1 MRQRMNRLVL
11 GGITTLALSLAALA
25 QTPTPSATPPPSDIF
40 IVDVRMKDGELKLGQ
55 PKKIT
60 DFPGYNNQPFFMDGH
75 TILYTSFRDKQT
87 DIYRYDIRTGHT
99 TQVTNTPESEY
110 SPTLMPDGK
119 NISVV
124 RVEADGT
131 QRLWKFPLA
140 GGVPSL
146 ILENVKPV
154 GYHHWIDDQ
163 TLALFILGGPGK
175 PNFLEMFDM
184 RTGKSE
190 FVTENPGRII
200 RKIPN
205 QKNFSFVHKIAN
217 DHWEIKRFDLKVRT
231 VSSLIAT
238 LPGVE
243 DYAWLP
249 DGKLLMAKDSKI
261 FAVVPLTADRLKEVA
276 NYLIGGVTKI
286 TRIAVSPSGDRI
298 AFVGVLNDKSE
309 PALPKK

>member
-1 MRQRMNRLVL
+1 MFGCVL
-11 GGITTLALSLAALA
+11 TLAFSWATCA
-25 QTPTPSATPPPSDIF
+25 QTPTPSPTPNAAPPASDIF
-40 IVDVRMKDGELKLGQ
+40 IVDVRKENGELKLGQ

-60 DFPGYNNQPFFMDGH
+60 DLPVYNNQPFFIDGH

-87 DIYRYDIRTGHT
+87 DIYRYDVRTGKT

-140 GGVPSL
+140 GGAPSL
-146 ILENVKPV
+146 ILESVKPV
-154 GYHHWIDDQ
+154 GYHHWIDDH
-163 TLALFILGGPGK
+163 TLALFILGGTGK
-175 PNFLEMFDM
+175 PNFLEIFDLS
-184 RTGKSE
+184 TGKSE
-190 FVTENPGRII
+190 FVTENPGRVI

-205 QKNFSFVHKIAN
+205 QKNFSFVHKVAK
-217 DHWEIKRFDLKVRT
+217 DHWEIKSYDFRVHT
-231 VSSLIAT
+231 TASLIAT

-243 DYAWLP
+243 DYTWLP

-261 FAVVPLTADRLKEVA
+261 FAVAPLTAARWTEVA

-298 AFVGVLNDKSE
+298 AIVGVLT
-309 PALPKK
+309 KK

>member
-1 MRQRMNRLVL
+1 MNGLMFGCV
-11 GGITTLALSLAALA
+11 LALAFSWEIYA
-25 QTPTPSATPPPSDIF
+25 QSPSPTPSATPPPSDIF
-40 IVDVRMKDGELKLGQ
+40 IVDVRKENGELKLGQ

-60 DFPGYNNQPFFMDGH
+60 NLPVYNNQPFFLDGH

-87 DIYRYDIRTGHT
+87 DIYRYDIRTGKT

-124 RVEADGT
+124 RVEADGA

-140 GGVPSL
+140 SGAPSL

-154 GYHHWIDDQ
+154 GYHHWIDDH
-163 TLALFILGGPGK
+163 TLALFILGGAEK
-175 PNFLEMFDM
+175 PNFLEIFDLT
-184 RTGKSE
+184 TGKSE
-190 FVTENPGRII
+190 FVAENPGRVI

-205 QKNFSFVHKIAN
+205 QKNFSFVHKVAK
-217 DHWEIKRFDLKVRT
+217 DHWEIKSYDFRVHT
-231 VSSLIAT
+231 TASLIAT

-261 FAVVPLTADRLKEVA
+261 FAVAPLTAAKWTEVA

-298 AFVGVLNDKSE
+298 AIVGVLTRK
-309 PALPKK
+309 

>member
-1 MRQRMNRLVL
+1 MMV
-11 GGITTLALSLAALA
+11 AVFAAGHA
-25 QTPTPSATPPPSDIF
+25 QTPTPTPSPSATPPPSDIF
-40 IVDVRMKDGELKLGQ
+40 IIDVRKKDGELKLGQ

-60 DFPGYNNQPFFMDGH
+60 DFVGYNNQPFFMPDGH
-75 TILYTSFRDKQT
+75 TILYTSFRDMQT
-87 DIYRYDIRTGHT
+87 DIYRYDIRTGQT

-124 RVEADGT
+124 RVEADGKT

-140 GGVPSL
+140 GGAPSV

-154 GYHHWIDDQ
+154 GYHHWIDDH
-163 TLALFILGGPGK
+163 TLALFILGAAGK
-175 PNFLEMFDM
+175 PNTLQIVDI

-190 FVTENPGRII
+190 VIVENPGRII
-200 RKIPN
+200 RRIPN
-205 QKNFSFVHKIAN
+205 QSNFSFVHKVAN
-217 DHWEIKRFDLKVRT
+217 DHWEIKAFDFRVHT
-231 VSSLIAT
+231 SSSLIAT

-261 FAVVPLTADRLKEVA
+261 FAVVPLTSAKWTEVA
-276 NYLIGGVTKI
+276 NYLIAGVTKI
-286 TRIAVSPSGDRI
+286 TRIAVSPSGNRI
-298 AFVGVLNDKSE
+298 AIVGVLT
-309 PALPKK
+309 KK